1 MSVLVLAEHNNT
13 EIKSS
18 SLNTIGAASQ
28 IDQNIE
34 VLLVGNSCEDL
45 ANKIVNIQN
54 VNKVIVVD
62 DPQYQY
68 QIS

>member
-18 SLNTIGAASQ
+18 TLNTIGAASQ

-34 VLLVGNSCEDL
+34 VLLVGNSGNLSWYEL
-45 ANKIVNIQN
+45 HVPVGQNFPVVSLTINKTQ
-54 VNKVIVVD
+54 
-62 DPQYQY
+62 
-68 QIS
+68 